1 MTNLDLILGS
11 IKTKAEEEKNQILEE
26 AKKEADQI
34 LNEAKEKARGEAETI
49 MKDARKES
57 KLVLDNEKLS
67 SSRKARDIKIKAK
80 NELIDEVLAKVL
92 DKLKDLDRPAYKRFV
107 LNRLQDFP
115 HSKAEII
122 LKEGMDFAFNSSELK
137 GLRVSNETTDDG
149 FIIKDN
155 DITYDNSFS
164 SILDYEK
171 DEIKKII
178 SDALFTKE
186 EI

>member
-34 LNEAKEKARGEAETI
+34 LNEAKEKAKGEAETI
-49 MKDARKES
+49 MKDAEKES

-92 DKLKDLDRPAYKRFV
+92 DKLKDRKSV
-107 LNRLQDFP
+107 
-115 HSKAEII
+115 
-122 LKEGMDFAFNSSELK
+122 
-137 GLRVSNETTDDG
+137 V
-149 FIIKDN
+149 
-155 DITYDNSFS
+155 
-164 SILDYEK
+164 
-171 DEIKKII
+171 
-178 SDALFTKE
+178 
-186 EI
+186 

>member
-1 MTNLDLILGS
+1 MSKILARLKNLDS
-11 IKTKAEEEKNQILEE
+11 P
-26 AKKEADQI
+26 
-34 LNEAKEKARGEAETI
+34 
-49 MKDARKES
+49 
-57 KLVLDNEKLS
+57 V
-67 SSRKARDIKIKAK
+67 
-80 NELIDEVLAKVL
+80 
-92 DKLKDLDRPAYKRFV
+92 YKRFV
-107 LNRLQDFP
+107 LNRLENFP
-115 HSKAEII
+115 HSNGEIF

-149 FIIKDN
+149 FIIKDE

-164 SILDYEK
+164 SILDYQK